1 MTVTAQPLAVHPA
14 GAWSSGLLNFPNLFG
29 VGTLPYPSIVPM
41 LFGLTLLVGA
51 RRKGGRV
58 VGAVDLAYITT
69 FLCMDGP
76 LGHQPSA
83 LTEGSALGAAVTVRS
98 WAMEPEYRRIVLRP
112 PAGGVFAVR
121 PRTDI

>member
-1 MTVTAQPLAVHPA
+1 MTAQPLAVHPA
-14 GAWSSGLLNFPNLFG
+14 GEWLSGLSNLRTLFG
-29 VGTLPYPSIVPM
+29 LSTLPCPCTLPS

-69 FLCMDGP
+69 VMCMDAP

-98 WAMEPEYRRIVLRP
+98 WAVEPEYRRIVLRP

-121 PRTDI
+121 ARTDICL